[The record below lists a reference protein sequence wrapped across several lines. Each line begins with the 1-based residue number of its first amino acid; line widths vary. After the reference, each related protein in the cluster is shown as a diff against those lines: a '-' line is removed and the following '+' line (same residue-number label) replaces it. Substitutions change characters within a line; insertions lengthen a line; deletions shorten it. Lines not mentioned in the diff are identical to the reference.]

1 MEKTQSKKKSFFYG
15 WVIVAACML
24 IQAVPFSIAAN
35 LQPTFTNYVMSAEG
49 FTLAQFS
56 LIFTIGTVVSAV
68 CSPFIGKLYSN
79 PKTNIKL
86 LYTVGVLML
95 EIGRAHV

>member
-1 MEKTQSKKKSFFYG
+1 MEKTQTQKKQLFYG

-79 PKTNIKL
+79 PKTI
-86 LYTVGVLML
+86 
-95 EIGRAHV
+95 

>member
-56 LIFTIGTVVSAV
+56 LIFTIGTLDCRGVNARWRV
-68 CSPFIGKLYSN
+68 CRFLIS
-79 PKTNIKL
+79 
-86 LYTVGVLML
+86 
-95 EIGRAHV
+95 RR

>member
-49 FTLAQFS
+49 FIS
-56 LIFTIGTVVSAV
+56 ERID
-68 CSPFIGKLYSN
+68 
-79 PKTNIKL
+79 
-86 LYTVGVLML
+86 
-95 EIGRAHV
+95 